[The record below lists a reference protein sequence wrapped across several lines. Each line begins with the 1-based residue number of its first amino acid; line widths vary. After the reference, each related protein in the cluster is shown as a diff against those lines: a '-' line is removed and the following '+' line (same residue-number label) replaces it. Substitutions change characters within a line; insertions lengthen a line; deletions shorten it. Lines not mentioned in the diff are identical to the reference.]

1 MSLWT
6 KPYESVDEILWCY
19 HSNETSSAVLSDG
32 TIGFECSSNSWVC
45 GWNPIVW
52 PFKWN
57 LFSSTFTWYYLLY
70 NPFQNGIYKCCW
82 ILTYAIFSSE
92 RVKVL
97 SVAHLLLANAY
108 PKVGLVELIRNIPTQ
123 RTKIPPLLNERM
135 EETQTEQQFFPNL
148 QETVA
153 SLATATTPGRGTQQN
168 LLWFYCSH
176 WKTPGPILGRCG
188 MTATDSPW
196 DPSAAHSSSLP
207 LKVAMVTLVM

>member
-1 MSLWT
+1 M
-6 KPYESVDEILWCY
+6 
-19 HSNETSSAVLSDG
+19 
-32 TIGFECSSNSWVC
+32 
-45 GWNPIVW
+45 
-52 PFKWN
+52 
-57 LFSSTFTWYYLLY
+57 
-70 NPFQNGIYKCCW
+70 
-82 ILTYAIFSSE
+82 
-92 RVKVL
+92 KVL

-176 WKTPGPILGRCG
+176 
-188 MTATDSPW
+188 
-196 DPSAAHSSSLP
+196 
-207 LKVAMVTLVM
+207 